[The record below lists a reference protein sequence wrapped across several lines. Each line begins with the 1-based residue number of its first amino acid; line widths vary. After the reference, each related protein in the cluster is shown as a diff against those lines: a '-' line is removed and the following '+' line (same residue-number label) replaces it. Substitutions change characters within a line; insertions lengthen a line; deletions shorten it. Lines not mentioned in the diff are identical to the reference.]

1 MHNSQSQLQQYS
13 WLYVLWQT
21 EAAAHSFREKADGKS
36 LSEATCPTRN
46 NLCQETKKSF
56 KLFSEVKDAEHSPEP
71 IKDLSLW

>member
-1 MHNSQSQLQQYS
+1 MS
-13 WLYVLWQT
+13 
-21 EAAAHSFREKADGKS
+21 
-36 LSEATCPTRN
+36 TRN